1 MIDSIRQI
9 GQYATQNDGISLDAP
24 EDVLKLLC
32 EKPAR
37 SPAYRHI
44 FTIEVKRDGESCSFV
59 RVGSEEYSHDKIPR
73 YMYRKG
79 GANGPDFSLT
89 SRLTEPGKFFP
100 NKILGWLRQDFNG
113 SVSGSDLRFLESLKQ
128 CITDHAEEIVDAFTE
143 KSEAIRK
150 DKENAIVTVIFSQN
164 GTKKYIGDI
173 PLFQN
178 LFREK
183 ALNKYYSKYNTES
196 RAKDQVCSI
205 CREKKDEVYGFV
217 APYAFYTVDKKGMVS
232 GGFDQSLAWK
242 NNPICRD
249 CALLLEEGKK
259 YLEECASF
267 RFQGFDYF
275 LIPKPVRPGVDTEVY
290 DVIEEFHRHG
300 AETHLSG
307 KYMRLLDQAQ
317 DEVLDLL
324 SRQENTFL
332 CNILIYHAGKG
343 EFKIDRYIEDVF
355 PSRLRRLF
363 DAKKK
368 VDALPYISDLD
379 VPSSTNWKRSGNV
392 PYQFDLG
399 TVRYFFRAE
408 VDESLNGYFLDIVNK
423 IFTGQLVDYQF
434 LISAYMRKIRKLFAQ
449 NCPTRESS
457 LRGLALLCY
466 LSELGLLTNHTKRFT
481 MIEPGIA
488 EPIPEIPE
496 PKAQEITD
504 NIFEL
509 YADFFDTDAKKAI
522 FLEGVLAQLLLDIQY
537 YERNEDQ
544 QENRKVKL
552 PFRVKL
558 HGLSLDRRSVVA
570 LFPKIQNKLE
580 EYGKNYY
587 RDLEQL
593 ISQHMIQAGG
603 EWRMSKDEIS
613 FYFTLGM
620 NLAYRFKSQEKE
632 SENKAQIPTGDE

>member
-9 GQYATQNDGISLDAP
+9 GQYATQKSGISLDAP
-24 EDVLKLLC
+24 ADVLKLLC
-32 EKPAR
+32 EDPAS

-44 FTIEVKRDGESCSFV
+44 FTIEVERDDELCSFV
-59 RVGSEEYSHDKIPR
+59 RVGSEEYSHDKIAR

-100 NKILGWLRQDFNG
+100 NKILGWLKQDFNS
-113 SVSGSDLRFLESLKQ
+113 SVSASDLRLLESLGQ
-128 CITDHAEEIVDAFTE
+128 CITDHAEEIVNALTE
-143 KSEAIRK
+143 KNDVIRK
-150 DKENAIVTVIFSQN
+150 DKGNAIVTVIFSQN
-164 GTKKYIGDI
+164 GKKEYIGDI

-196 RAKDQVCSI
+196 RAKDQICSI
-205 CREKKDEVYGFV
+205 CREKKGEVYGFV

-290 DVIEEFHRHG
+290 DVIEDFHRRG

-324 SRQENTFL
+324 SQQENTFL

-355 PSRLRRLF
+355 PTRLRVLF

-368 VDALPYISDLD
+368 VDLLPYISDLKVPAFTNGKKTGD
-379 VPSSTNWKRSGNV
+379 VPYS
-392 PYQFDLG
+392 FDFG
-399 TVRYFFRAE
+399 TVRHFFRAE
-408 VDESLNGYFLDIVNK
+408 VDESLNGYFLEIVNK
-423 IFTGQLVDYQF
+423 IFTGQPVDYQF
-434 LISAYMRKIRKLFAQ
+434 LIYAYMRKIRKLFAQ
-449 NCPTRESS
+449 NYPTRESC

-466 LSELGLLTNHTKRFT
+466 FQELGILMNYNRRRT
-481 MIEPGIA
+481 MKPPIA
-488 EPIPEIPE
+488 ELGKE
-496 PKAQEITD
+496 KTGSRSREITGE
-504 NIFEL
+504 IFEQ
-509 YADFFDTDAKKAI
+509 YADFFDSDAKKAV
-522 FLEGVLAQLLLDIQY
+522 FLEGALAQLLLDIQY
-537 YERNEDQ
+537 VER
-544 QENRKVKL
+544 KAT
-552 PFRVKL
+552 PFRTKL
-558 HGLSLDRRSVVA
+558 HGLNLDRRSVTV

-593 ISQHMIQAGG
+593 ISQHMIQAGE

-613 FYFTLGM
+613 FYFALGM
-620 NLAYRFKSQEKE
+620 NLAYLFKADKDEELPEMEK
-632 SENKAQIPTGDE
+632 PTGDE